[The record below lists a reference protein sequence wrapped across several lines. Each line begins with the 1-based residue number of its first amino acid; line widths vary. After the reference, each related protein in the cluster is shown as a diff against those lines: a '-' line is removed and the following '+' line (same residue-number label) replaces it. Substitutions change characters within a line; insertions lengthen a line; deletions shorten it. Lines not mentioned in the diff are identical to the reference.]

1 MRALC
6 VDARH
11 PFATLSEHSVNKLKS
26 IDDLMPDNFVTDI
39 ENKIRE
45 QTNSKMVGFLLGA
58 GSSFLNGDG
67 YPLASQLWEEI
78 SKDVPENERQEIQ
91 EKMDG
96 GATGIEHAL
105 DLLDTGNVNEEPHR
119 YSVVR
124 SMSSHFSTIDA
135 PLDNH
140 RLFVSLLSRRE
151 EENPLKVFSLNYDPL
166 IEMAAELECIRLL
179 DGFHGHD
186 NAFFDA
192 GSFRHTSVVR
202 GRNYRGR
209 QVRGVA
215 GSIRLLKLHG
225 SLGWYEDDET
235 GIRRGKF
242 NDPLPATAKHL
253 MIPPQ
258 NRKARDTGRAP
269 YSTLWSEFRG
279 SLFHGDDKL
288 NRLITLGYGMA
299 DEHVNAEIESAL
311 ERSNFTLMII
321 TKALSDPV
329 FNKWSTK
336 QRVHIVTE
344 GRCSLNRVLGEGHP
358 DLCSFEGF
366 IARMNTW

>member
-1 MRALC
+1 
-6 VDARH
+6 
-11 PFATLSEHSVNKLKS
+11 
-26 IDDLMPDNFVTDI
+26 MPNNFIQDI
-39 ENKIRE
+39 ERKIRE
-45 QTNSKMVGFLLGA
+45 QTESKKVGFLLGA
-58 GSSFLNGDG
+58 GSSYLDGQG
-67 YPLASQLWEEI
+67 YPLAGQLWGTI
-78 SKDVPENERQEIQ
+78 SNGVPEEERQQIQ
-91 EKMDG
+91 EKIDN
-96 GATGIEHAL
+96 GASGIEHAL

-119 YSVVR
+119 YSVVNA
-124 SMSSHFSTIDA
+124 MSNHFSTINA

-151 EENPLKVFSLNYDPL
+151 EETPIKIFSLNYDPL
-166 IEMAAELECIRLL
+166 VEMAAEQECIRLL

-202 GRNYRGR
+202 VRNHRGR

-215 GSIRLLKLHG
+215 GSIRLIKLHG
-225 SLGWYEDDET
+225 SLGWYEDDAT

-242 NDPLPATAKHL
+242 SDAPPGTAKRL

-258 NRKARDTGRAP
+258 HRKARDTGHAP

-279 SLFHGDDKL
+279 DLFHGDDKL

-299 DEHVNAEIESAL
+299 DEHVNSEIESAL
-311 ERSNFTLMII
+311 ERSNFTLIII
-321 TKALSDPV
+321 TKALSDPI
-329 FNKWSTK
+329 FNKWASK

-344 GRCSLNRVLGEGHP
+344 DRCSLNGVLGEGHP

>member
-1 MRALC
+1 
-6 VDARH
+6 
-11 PFATLSEHSVNKLKS
+11 
-26 IDDLMPDNFVTDI
+26 MPDNFINDL
-39 ENKIRE
+39 ERKIRE
-45 QTNSKMVGFLLGA
+45 QANSKMVGFLLGA
-58 GSSFLNGDG
+58 GSSYLDGQG
-67 YPLASQLWEEI
+67 YPLAGHLWEEI
-78 SKDVPENERQEIQ
+78 SNDVPEKERQEIQ
-91 EKMDG
+91 DKIDG

-105 DLLDTGNVNEEPHR
+105 DLLDTGNINEEPHR
-119 YSVVR
+119 YSVV
-124 SMSSHFSTIDA
+124 SAMSNHFSTIDA
-135 PLDNH
+135 PLYNH

-151 EENPLKVFSLNYDPL
+151 EENPIKVFSLNYDPL
-166 IEMAAELECIRLL
+166 VEMAAELECIRLV

-202 GRNYRGR
+202 VRNHRGR
-209 QVRGVA
+209 QVRGVT
-215 GSIRLLKLHG
+215 GSLRLIKLHG
-225 SLGWYEDDET
+225 SLGWYDDDET
-235 GIRRGKF
+235 GIRRSKF
-242 NDPLPATAKHL
+242 NDPVPVTAKRL

-258 NRKARDTGRAP
+258 YRKAQDTGHAP

-288 NRLITLGYGMA
+288 NRLIALGYGMA

-311 ERSNFTLMII
+311 ERTNFTLIII
-321 TKALSDPV
+321 TKALSDPI
-329 FNKWSTK
+329 FNKWSNK

-344 GRCSLNRVLGEGHP
+344 DRCSLNGVSGEGHP

>member
-1 MRALC
+1 M
-6 VDARH
+6 
-11 PFATLSEHSVNKLKS
+11 S
-26 IDDLMPDNFVTDI
+26 DNFIADI
-39 ENKIRE
+39 ERKVRE
-45 QTNSKMVGFLLGA
+45 QANSKMVGFLLGA
-58 GSSFLNGDG
+58 GSSYLGGQG
-67 YPLASQLWEEI
+67 YPLAGNLWEEI
-78 SKDVPENERQEIQ
+78 SNDVPDKERQEIQ
-91 EKMDG
+91 EKIDD

-105 DLLDTGNVNEEPHR
+105 DLLDTGNADEEPHR
-119 YSVVR
+119 YSVVNAIAN
-124 SMSSHFSTIDA
+124 HFSTIDA

-140 RLFVSLLSRRE
+140 RLFVSLISRRE
-151 EENPLKVFSLNYDPL
+151 EESPIKVFSLNYDPL
-166 IEMAAELECIRLL
+166 VETAAELECIRLL

-202 GRNYRGR
+202 VRSHRGR
-209 QVRGVA
+209 QARGVP
-215 GSIRLLKLHG
+215 GSVRLIKLHG
-225 SLGWYEDDET
+225 SLGWYDDDQT
-235 GIRRGKF
+235 GIRRNKF
-242 NDPLPATAKHL
+242 SDPLPETAKRL

-258 NRKARDTGRAP
+258 YRKARDTGHAP

-311 ERSNFTLMII
+311 ERSNFTLIII
-321 TKALSDPV
+321 TKSLSDPI
-329 FNKWSTK
+329 FNKWLSK

-344 GRCSLNRVLGEGHP
+344 DRCALNGVLGEGHP

-366 IARMNTW
+366 LARMNTW

>member
-1 MRALC
+1 
-6 VDARH
+6 
-11 PFATLSEHSVNKLKS
+11 
-26 IDDLMPDNFVTDI
+26 MPDSFITDI

-45 QTNSKMVGFLLGA
+45 QTNSKAVGFLLGA
-58 GSSFLNGDG
+58 GSSYLDGQG
-67 YPLASQLWEEI
+67 YPLAGNLWEEI
-78 SKDVPENERQEIQ
+78 SNDVPAKERQEIQ
-91 EKMDG
+91 EKIDN
-96 GATGIEHAL
+96 GAAGIEHAL

-119 YSVVR
+119 YSVVNA
-124 SMSSHFSTIDA
+124 MSNHFSTINA
-135 PLDNH
+135 PLENH
-140 RLFVSLLSRRE
+140 RLFVSLLSKRKE
-151 EENPLKVFSLNYDPL
+151 ESPIKLFSLNYDPL

-186 NAFFDA
+186 KAFFDT

-202 GRNYRGR
+202 VRNHRGR

-215 GSIRLLKLHG
+215 GSVRLIKLHG
-225 SLGWYEDDET
+225 SLGWYDGDET
-235 GIRRGKF
+235 GIRRSKF
-242 NDPLPATAKHL
+242 NDPLPATAKRL

-258 NRKARDTGRAP
+258 YRKASDTGHAP

-311 ERSNFTLMII
+311 ERSNFTLIII

-329 FNKWSTK
+329 FNKWSSK

-344 GRCSLNRVLGEGHP
+344 DRCSLNGVLGGGHP